1 MSLSRRWIM
10 CSSVEGVRE
19 EEEEEKEEDRGA
31 TTAVAACNYVVT
43 RASYLLFMTFR
54 IDPG

>member
-1 MSLSRRWIM
+1 VSK
-10 CSSVEGVRE
+10 GVRE
-19 EEEEEKEEDRGA
+19 EEEEEEEEDRGA